1 MASSLVPMP
10 SLKELRERNDDAH
23 DHAHRDDCPPPA
35 RERPSRYPVSF
46 PQAKLAAIPAIL
58 L

>member
-1 MASSLVPMP
+1 MP

-23 DHAHRDDCPPPA
+23 DHARGDHFPPPA
-35 RERPSRYPVSF
+35 HERPSRYPVCF
-46 PQAKLAAIPAIL
+46 AQAKLAVLSAIL